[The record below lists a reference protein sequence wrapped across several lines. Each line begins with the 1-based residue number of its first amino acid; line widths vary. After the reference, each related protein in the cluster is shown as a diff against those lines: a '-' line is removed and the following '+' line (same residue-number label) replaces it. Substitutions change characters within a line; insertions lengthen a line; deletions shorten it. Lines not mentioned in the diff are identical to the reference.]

1 MTRNILHI
9 LLFSL
14 LTALASCSDD
24 SAPDNQVPVL
34 QALEA
39 TEVTYNE
46 ATIHGQITTNPNSV
60 IPHLRFIYG
69 ETAAMER
76 GESTRSDELTPVNG
90 KVALKLTGLS
100 SGTSYSYLL
109 LADNGRVQQQS
120 NIVSFSTLT
129 KERPTT
135 GNATILAQGPTSL
148 IIGFYVTED
157 GGEPL
162 LECGCTLKAAHS
174 EGEQRITASSTL
186 SAGILIKVYAR
197 NLTPTE
203 TYTITPYARNKV
215 GETAGEPLTV
225 TLGNT
230 IITDKPGSL
239 SDLLDDRLYTM
250 NSITISGPLNGTDM
264 RALRSL
270 AGRDYEGHATTTQI
284 EAIDLTDATIVS
296 GGESFSPSGFTK
308 DKTISQ
314 GMFANLSN
322 LKSIKLPNDVTTI
335 ERDALKDC
343 SALTELTLPAMVESV
358 LPSDGC
364 TALKTINISAANE
377 HFSTQDGILYDASK
391 TSLLWLPLARTGSL
405 TIPSTVKSIGSYAF
419 KGSSI
424 EQLTLPASITS
435 IGQAAFADSK
445 ITTLRLP
452 DGLTTVSSS
461 LLQGCTNLK
470 TLYIGSKTEILGN
483 YVFAGCPLT
492 DIYISATIPPVC
504 SSNTFTSNGSDI
516 RNNCTLHVPSRSFNT
531 YINHSYWSK
540 FTNILEY

>member
-1 MTRNILHI
+1 MIKKIFYILI
-9 LLFSL
+9 ISV

-24 SAPDNQVPVL
+24 SAPNNQVPTL

-39 TEVTYNE
+39 TEVAYNE
-46 ATIHGQITTNPNSV
+46 ATIHGQITTNPNNAM
-60 IPHLRFIYG
+60 PHLRFVYG

-76 GESTRSDELTPVNG
+76 GESTRSEELTPVNG
-90 KVALKLTGLS
+90 KVSLRLTGLS

-120 NIVSFSTLT
+120 NIASFSTLT
-129 KERPTT
+129 KERPTM

-174 EGEQRITASSTL
+174 EGEQRITATSTL
-186 SAGILIKVYAR
+186 DAGILIKVYAR
-197 NLTPTE
+197 DLTPTE

-215 GETAGEPLTV
+215 GESTGESITV

-230 IITDKPGSL
+230 IITDEPGNL
-239 SDLLDDRLYTM
+239 SDLLDDRLGSM
-250 NSITISGPLNGTDM
+250 ESITISGPLNGTDI

-270 AGRDYEGHATTTQI
+270 AGRDYNGNATSTQI

-296 GGESFSPSGFTK
+296 GGESFSPSCFTMEN
-308 DKTISQ
+308 TISQ
-314 GMFANLSN
+314 GMFANLSK
-322 LKSIKLPNDVTTI
+322 LKSIKLPNAVTTI

-343 SALTELTLPAMVESV
+343 SELTELMLPAMVESV

-364 TALKTINISAANE
+364 TALRAINISAANE
-377 HFSTQDGILYDASK
+377 HFSCEDGILYDASK

-405 TIPSTVKSIGSYAF
+405 TIPSTVKTIGSYAF

-424 EQLTLPASITS
+424 EQLTLPASVTS

-452 DGLTTVSSS
+452 DGLETVSSS
-461 LLQGCTNLK
+461 LLQGCTRLK
-470 TLYIGSKTEILGN
+470 TLYLGSKTELLGN
-483 YVFAGCPLT
+483 YVFAGCPLA

-504 SSNTFTSNGSDI
+504 SSNTFTSNGKDI
-516 RNNCTLHVPSRSFNT
+516 RNSCTLHVPSSSFNT

>member
-24 SAPDNQVPVL
+24 SAPGNQVPVL
-34 QALEA
+34 QALDA
-39 TEVTYNE
+39 TEVSYNE
-46 ATIHGQITTNPNSV
+46 AMIHGQISTNPNNV
-60 IPHLRFIYG
+60 MPHLRFIYG

-120 NIVSFSTLT
+120 NTASFNTLT

-148 IIGFYVTED
+148 IIGFYINED

-162 LECGCTLKAAHS
+162 LEAGCTLKAAHS
-174 EGEQRITASSTL
+174 EGEQRLSSSSTL
-186 SAGILIKVYAR
+186 AAGSLTKVYAR

-203 TYTITPYARNKV
+203 TYTITPFARNKV
-215 GETAGEPLTV
+215 GETTGETLTV

-230 IITDKPGSL
+230 IILDEPGSL
-239 SDLLDDRLYTM
+239 PDLLDDRLYTM
-250 NSITISGPLNGTDM
+250 KGITISGPMNGTDI

-270 AGRDYEGHATTTQI
+270 AGRDYEGHAIATQI
-284 EAIDLTDATIVS
+284 EEIDMTDATITS
-296 GGESFSPSGFTK
+296 GGESFSPSCFTK
-308 DKTISQ
+308 EKTVSQ
-314 GMFANLSN
+314 GMFASLGN
-322 LKSIKLPNDVTTI
+322 LKSLKLPNDITTV
-335 ERDALKDC
+335 ERDAMKDC
-343 SALTELTLPAMVESV
+343 SALTALTLPAMAESI

-364 TALKTINISAANE
+364 TALKAIYISAANE
-377 HFSTQDGILYDASK
+377 HFSCQDGILYDAAK
-391 TSLLWLPLARTGSL
+391 TSLLWIPLGRTGSL

-424 EQLTLPASITS
+424 EQLTLPASITA

-445 ITTLRLP
+445 IASLRLP
-452 DGLTTVSSS
+452 DGLATVSSS

-470 TLYIGSKTEILGN
+470 TLYIGSKAEIIGN
-483 YVFAGCPLT
+483 YVFDGCPLT

-504 SSNTFTSNGSDI
+504 SSNTFTSDGKDI
-516 RNNCTLHVPSRSFNT
+516 RTTCTLHVPSSSFNT
-531 YINHSYWSK
+531 YINHSYWSR
-540 FTNILEY
+540 FNNILEY